1 MSGEMQT
8 PQGLWPGPNPSAAAS
23 QERTA
28 PPARPEYVD
37 FDVEDFPGGLRGCLE
52 AILMVADQP
61 QQSADLARVLA
72 VDEAQVDVALAA
84 LQADYD
90 GRGNMAGQGIAG
102 RGEAVDEAAFASHV
116 ESQDSAKSASSVGR
130 VNLADRADTSKSDD
144 SCSSID
150 GNGSTGVLRGFELRH
165 TVRGWQFAN
174 RADYEPVVAA
184 FVTDGQTA
192 RLSQA
197 ALEALAIIAY
207 RQPVTRAQVAAIRGV
222 NSDGVIRSLV
232 VRGLIREEGMDPE
245 SRAALLATSGLF
257 LEHMGLDSLDQ
268 LPSLAPF
275 MPPID
280 EMEKTEVEKREME
293 ESATV
298 RDEAEEHEGSM
309 RIE

>member
-1 MSGEMQT
+1 MSDETQT
-8 PQGLWPGPNPSAAAS
+8 PQGPQSEPNSSVATT
-23 QERTA
+23 QERET

-72 VDEAQVDVALAA
+72 IDEAQVDDALTA

-90 GRGNMAGQGIAG
+90 GRLGIAEHGIAG
-102 RGEAVDEAAFASHV
+102 RG
-116 ESQDSAKSASSVGR
+116 
-130 VNLADRADTSKSDD
+130 DD
-144 SCSSID
+144 SGSSND
-150 GNGSTGVLRGFELRH
+150 ANGSAGILRGFELRR
-165 TVRGWQFAN
+165 TARGWQFAN

-232 VRGLIREEGMDPE
+232 VRGLIREEGIDPE
-245 SRAALLATSGLF
+245 SRAALLVTSGLF

-275 MPPID
+275 MPPIS
-280 EMEKTEVEKREME
+280 EMENTEVEHSEME
-293 ESATV
+293 NTEMKHVEMGENAM
-298 RDEAEEHEGSM
+298 ELNGSDGNGD
-309 RIE
+309 II